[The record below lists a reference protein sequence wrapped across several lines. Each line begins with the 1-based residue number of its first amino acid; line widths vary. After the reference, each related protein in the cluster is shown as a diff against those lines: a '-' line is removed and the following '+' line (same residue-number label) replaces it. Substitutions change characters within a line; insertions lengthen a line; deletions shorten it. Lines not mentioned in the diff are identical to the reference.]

1 MRTLSVTVPNDF
13 NLFLF
18 GDDHMGT
25 ILRHNQGW
33 DKMVKMFNMDYTGV
47 SANLGIDHGDI
58 IEAIAIDDPRF
69 DFKTVQGNLLQ
80 QMEQAFQVR
89 VDIAEKLL
97 VVIDGN
103 HPQKL
108 NRYGDITKLVVT
120 RLNQLLKKKKRKI
133 IFGTTSCH
141 ITYKNKKGET
151 LFRHFCTHG
160 NGGFNS
166 TADSPERREVTKQ
179 LGLKKKLQM
188 KFSDCVLMTMG
199 HTHKL
204 IIKKPVRE
212 LCLCGNDGGIEAFHN
227 EYVPHTAKFIH
238 PDLRWYVNTGS
249 FYRLFGDDCGI
260 DDAFSGYAERALY
273 DPIETGFAICRV
285 RSGIIQGIDKIEV

>member
-108 NRYGDITKLVVT
+108 NRYGDITKL
-120 RLNQLLKKKKRKI
+120 L
-133 IFGTTSCH
+133 
-141 ITYKNKKGET
+141 
-151 LFRHFCTHG
+151 
-160 NGGFNS
+160 
-166 TADSPERREVTKQ
+166 SP
-179 LGLKKKLQM
+179 
-188 KFSDCVLMTMG
+188 
-199 HTHKL
+199 
-204 IIKKPVRE
+204 
-212 LCLCGNDGGIEAFHN
+212 
-227 EYVPHTAKFIH
+227 
-238 PDLRWYVNTGS
+238 GS
-249 FYRLFGDDCGI
+249 ISF
-260 DDAFSGYAERALY
+260 
-273 DPIETGFAICRV
+273 
-285 RSGIIQGIDKIEV
+285 